1 MLARFELSVNGH
13 TKIVSAKADT
23 PLLYI
28 LRNGLGLKGPKFGCG
43 LGQCGAC
50 AILRDG
56 KAVRSCI
63 TTIADAEGSKIVT
76 IEGLGSGPSNP
87 HPLQEAFIAA
97 QAAQCGYCMSG
108 MIIEAAALLGRK
120 PNPSRDEIK
129 AAMDGHLCRCG
140 SYLRIINAIEKAA
153 QKGRLT

>member
-1 MLARFELSVNGH
+1 MLAHFKLFVNGH
-13 TKIVSAKADT
+13 TKVVSARADT

-28 LRNGLGLKGPKFGCG
+28 LRNDLGLKGPKFGCG

-50 AILRDG
+50 AVLRDG
-56 KAVRSCI
+56 KSVRSCI
-63 TTIADAEGSKIVT
+63 TTVADAEGSKIVT
-76 IEGLGSGPSNP
+76 IEGLGSGPSKP
-87 HPLQEAFIAA
+87 HPLQETFIAG

-129 AAMDGHLCRCG
+129 TAMDGHLCRCG
-140 SYLRIINAIEKAA
+140 THLRIINAIEKAA
-153 QKGRLT
+153 KKGRLT